1 MRFCYQNNRGGN
13 RVSLK
18 WKQHTGNCK
27 LRIDRRNIYSEFVQ
41 RGTKKERK
49 FISRDWIES
58 GKWIDVKRNNKSK
71 VWWITNEKHRDAAK
85 LKTSDKLN
93 RIKRITIKVPTNF
106 TSYQMI
112 FASNNFKKVRKILLL
127 SFRTD
132 SKLFSS
138 K

>member
-13 RVSLK
+13 RVSLE

-49 FISRDWIES
+49 FISRGWIES

-93 RIKRITIKVPTNF
+93 RIKRIVIKVPTNF